1 MGGMEQIYK
10 YIPEAR
16 QGKAHLDHVI
26 DQRGTPKEGGTGLQ
40 NLRDCIQ
47 WAEEKFNFERVKMKK
62 PFWKQ
67 MSVNFIERYCYL
79 IVFATYLK
87 ENAPKGFEKTLC
99 SGLTSGLR
107 SVRSSQMDQRTSTS
121 CNVCVKE
128 DFWE

>member
-1 MGGMEQIYK
+1 MG
-10 YIPEAR
+10 
-16 QGKAHLDHVI
+16 
-26 DQRGTPKEGGTGLQ
+26 GGTGLQ

-87 ENAPKGFEKTLC
+87 ENAPKGFEQSLF
-99 SGLTSGLR
+99 SGSTSGLR
-107 SVRSSQMDQRTSTS
+107 FARSLQMDQRTSTS
-121 CNVCVKE
+121 CNICVEK
-128 DFWE
+128 DISD